1 MMNRIYRIFCKHKKV
16 MHIDFDGTILEAY
29 YQCEKCEK
37 ITDFKSI
44 NLNELKSNPKKE
56 KFKLWKLP

>member
-1 MMNRIYRIFCKHKKV
+1 MMNRIYRIFCKHKNV
-16 MHIDFDGTILEAY
+16 MYIDFDGTILKAY
-29 YQCEKCEK
+29 HQCEKCEK
-37 ITDFKSI
+37 ITEYKSI